1 MSLIIEQEDT
11 GVEWAAS
18 SILSLNPP
26 KRTLQTIGVPE
37 PIRQHFQQ
45 LDSEALKRTDTEEE
59 DRKGAYVLLIKCT
72 RALNLQPR
80 ASLTKCTF

>member
-1 MSLIIEQEDT
+1 MLLITKQEDT

-18 SILSLNPP
+18 SVLSINPP

-45 LDSEALKRTDTEEE
+45 LDSEALKRTDIEEE
-59 DRKGAYVLLIKCT
+59 ERKGAQT
-72 RALNLQPR
+72 AAN
-80 ASLTKCTF
+80 

>member
-18 SILSLNPP
+18 SILSIHPP
-26 KRTLQTIGVPE
+26 KRTLQAIGVPE

-45 LDSEALKRTDTEEE
+45 LDSEALKRTDIE
-59 DRKGAYVLLIKCT
+59 DRKGAYILLNKCT

-80 ASLTKCTF
+80 A